1 MSPPMLPFAA
11 YLDAGY
17 KIALFL
23 HVIAVVVALGP
34 TFGYGVFFS
43 VLPKYPRA
51 APALIEGMRRVDR
64 YLVNPGMIIL
74 LIAGIVLLA
83 DSSIGGSNLW
93 DGSDFFIVWGFIAII
108 ALFGVQHGFFG
119 PRMAQ
124 LQEFADRD
132 LKSGDSF
139 SDEFEASSKLIAQ
152 VGAATGILIVL
163 TVFFMVYKPFM

>member
-1 MSPPMLPFAA
+1 MLPFGA
-11 YLDAGY
+11 YLDSGY
-17 KIALFL
+17 KIALFF
-23 HVIAVVVALGP
+23 HVLAVVVALGP

-43 VLPKYPRA
+43 VLPKFPGS
-51 APALIEGMRRVDR
+51 APALIEGMRRIDR
-64 YLVNPGMIIL
+64 YMVNPGLIIL
-74 LIAGIVLLA
+74 LVAGIFLMA
-83 DSSIGGSNLW
+83 DSSSIW
-93 DGSDFFIVWGFIAII
+93 DGGNFFIVWGFIAVI

-132 LKSGDSF
+132 LQAGDTF
-139 SDEFEASSKLIAQ
+139 SDEFNTSSKLIAQ

>member
-1 MSPPMLPFAA
+1 MLPFAA

-17 KIALFL
+17 KIVLFL
-23 HVIAVVVALGP
+23 HILAVVVAIGP
-34 TFGYGVFFS
+34 TFGYGILFS

-64 YLVNPGMIIL
+64 YLVNPGLVIL
-74 LIAGIVLLA
+74 LIAGIVLMV
-83 DSSIGGSNLW
+83 DSSSIW
-93 DGSDFFIVWGFIAII
+93 DGSNFFIVWGFIAII

-124 LQEFADRD
+124 LQEIADRD
-132 LKSGDSF
+132 LQAGDSF
-139 SDEFEASSKLIAQ
+139 SAEFEASSRLIAQ
-152 VGAATGILIVL
+152 VGAAAGLLVVL

>member
-1 MSPPMLPFAA
+1 MLPFAA

-23 HVIAVVVALGP
+23 HIVAVVVALGP
-34 TFGYGVFFS
+34 TFGYGLFFS

-51 APALIEGMRRVDR
+51 APALLEGIRKIDR
-64 YLVNPGMIIL
+64 YLVNPGLVIL

-83 DSSIGGSNLW
+83 DSGIGGHNLW

-124 LQEFADRD
+124 LQEFAERV
-132 LKSGDSF
+132 LQSGDSL
-139 SDEFEASSKLIAQ
+139 SAEFETSSKLVGQ
-152 VGAATGILIVL
+152 VGAATGLLVVL

>member
-1 MSPPMLPFAA
+1 MLPFAA

-23 HVIAVVVALGP
+23 HILAVVVALGP
-34 TFGYGVFFS
+34 TFGYGIFFS

-51 APALIEGMRRVDR
+51 APALIEGMRKVDR
-64 YLVNPGMIIL
+64 FLVNPGMIIL

-83 DSSIGGSNLW
+83 DSGIGGHNLW
-93 DGSDFFIVWGFIAII
+93 DGSDFFVVWGFIAII
-108 ALFGVQHGFFG
+108 ALFGLQHGFFA
-119 PRMAQ
+119 PRMAK
-124 LQEFADRD
+124 LQEIADRD
-132 LKSGDSF
+132 LHSGDTF
-139 SDEFEASSKLIAQ
+139 SAEFDTESKLIAQ